1 MIISDNFWEIGTIWT
16 RYLLGFPAGLLA
28 SCGFIL
34 YYEHEKTR
42 LAPLKVRKYFFCAS
56 IFILGYAILSGL
68 VVPKGGFFPSNQIN
82 TDSFISVVGV
92 PVQVF
97 RIICTI
103 MIAWAVF
110 GLLRI
115 FDRETLRRLHK
126 EINEHKITETELE
139 KTYDDLEM
147 RIQERTKE
155 LTEANA
161 SLKIEIAER
170 IKIEAEKG
178 KLIEELRANQELL
191 KRQKQD
197 LEDSRRAI
205 KNVADDLIYSKEILE
220 YQNITLANVNKE
232 LDDFTYIVSHDLKE
246 PLRSIDAYSKFLIDD
261 YQEKLDQEG
270 KHNLERIRANTERMK
285 KLIEDLLEISRLKK
299 KGSAIVEVESKEFI
313 DEAKTRLEYLITQKG
328 VEILVKNKLPKIFCD
343 RIRLAEV
350 FLNLISNGIK
360 FNDKPKP
367 VIEIGCNDKGD
378 FHEFYVK
385 DNGIGIKEEY
395 FDKIFEIFQR
405 LGKREDVEGT
415 GAGLTIVKK
424 IVQMHKGK
432 IWLESKPLEG
442 SVFHFTIPKEK
453 SMLIGKKL
461 LGEILLEEKLV
472 TEEDIKE
479 ALDIQRR
486 MAE

>member
-1 MIISDNFWEIGTIWT
+1 
-16 RYLLGFPAGLLA
+16 
-28 SCGFIL
+28 
-34 YYEHEKTR
+34 
-42 LAPLKVRKYFFCAS
+42 
-56 IFILGYAILSGL
+56 
-68 VVPKGGFFPSNQIN
+68 
-82 TDSFISVVGV
+82 
-92 PVQVF
+92 
-97 RIICTI
+97 

-246 PLRSIDAYSKFLIDD
+246 PLRSIDAYSKFSI
-261 YQEKLDQEG
+261 
-270 KHNLERIRANTERMK
+270 
-285 KLIEDLLEISRLKK
+285 
-299 KGSAIVEVESKEFI
+299 
-313 DEAKTRLEYLITQKG
+313 
-328 VEILVKNKLPKIFCD
+328 PFC
-343 RIRLAEV
+343 
-350 FLNLISNGIK
+350 NN
-360 FNDKPKP
+360 
-367 VIEIGCNDKGD
+367 
-378 FHEFYVK
+378 
-385 DNGIGIKEEY
+385 
-395 FDKIFEIFQR
+395 
-405 LGKREDVEGT
+405 
-415 GAGLTIVKK
+415 
-424 IVQMHKGK
+424 
-432 IWLESKPLEG
+432 
-442 SVFHFTIPKEK
+442 
-453 SMLIGKKL
+453 
-461 LGEILLEEKLV
+461 
-472 TEEDIKE
+472 
-479 ALDIQRR
+479 
-486 MAE
+486 